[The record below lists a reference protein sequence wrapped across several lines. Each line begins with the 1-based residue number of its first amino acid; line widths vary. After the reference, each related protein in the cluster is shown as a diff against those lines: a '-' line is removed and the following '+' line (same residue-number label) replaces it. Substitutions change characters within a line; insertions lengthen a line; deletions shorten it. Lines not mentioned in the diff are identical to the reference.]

1 MALIALI
8 LRMRA
13 LQSAFF
19 GYSFLTENSFTDYLF
34 LYIYN
39 QIIDIA
45 INNLPD
51 YAIIKR

>member
-1 MALIALI
+1 MVLIALI
-8 LRMRA
+8 LRMRV
-13 LQSAFF
+13 LLSAIF
-19 GYSFLTENSFTDYLF
+19 GYSFLTKNLFTDYLF